1 MNKIEKY
8 YLILLVAINLLI
20 YFFLLPYT
28 QRTVNGHMDAGPAF
42 SLILY
47 VLSISILILSIKKYL
62 KDKNLKIITIS
73 FLLIISLIY
82 WGIKLSS
89 LECSGCA
96 AN

>member
-8 YLILLVAINLLI
+8 YLIIIVAINLLI

-28 QRTVNGHMDAGPAF
+28 QGTVNGHMDAGPAF

-47 VLSISILILSIKKYL
+47 VLSISILIVSVRRYL
-62 KDKNLKIITIS
+62 QNKNLKIITIS
-73 FLLIISLIY
+73 FLLIINLVY
-82 WGIKLSS
+82 WGIRLTS